1 MAFTVL
7 NECTLSPLEL
17 KGQTF
22 TEGNGRYV
30 LKQGQP
36 QPQTNS
42 QVMLLRESY
51 KMALIALKQ
60 VPDIS
65 QYLAAS
71 FNKKNHSL
79 PYRFNWYH
87 SAQCKTVVYSS
98 KGN

>member
-17 KGQTF
+17 KGYAF
-22 TEGNGRYV
+22 SECNGRYV

-51 KMALIALKQ
+51 KMALIALK
-60 VPDIS
+60 
-65 QYLAAS
+65 LA
-71 FNKKNHSL
+71 
-79 PYRFNWYH
+79 
-87 SAQCKTVVYSS
+87 
-98 KGN
+98 

>member
-1 MAFTVL
+1 MHFF
-7 NECTLSPLEL
+7 CLSPLEL
-17 KGQTF
+17 KGYAF
-22 TEGNGRYV
+22 TECNGRSV

-51 KMALIALKQ
+51 KMAVIALTQ
-60 VPDIS
+60 IPDIS

-71 FNKKNHSL
+71 FNKKHSL

-87 SAQCKTVVYSS
+87 SAQCKTVV
-98 KGN
+98 